1 MSRVV
6 DAIFRIT
13 DEFSTPLQN
22 FQTALTDAGRQ
33 GKNLRKQVADMGKGI
48 ANVGKA
54 LTATVTVPIIAAG
67 TAAVTYAGEVSQ
79 SMELA
84 RATAAQSAE
93 EWAAAENA
101 AAEAAKAHT
110 FTMADASEATL
121 NFARQGFKAE
131 DIAYLMGNAM
141 DYAQGTAT
149 DLAQTSAGLGNIMKG
164 FGLEMEETTRVAD
177 QLAKA
182 QALANTNGS
191 ELLDGVQ
198 MMAPTMR
205 TLGYDTA
212 DAAALIAAWGDSG
225 VSAAEGA
232 TAFKTSM
239 ARLAKPTK
247 EASTAMAAI
256 GFEMFDDAGNA
267 KDLIT
272 VQEELNQCFSG
283 LSAQEKEAYASMMF
297 GKNQMSKMLM
307 VIDTA
312 PEKFQALEEGIRNS
326 NGTANELSSTMMGSL
341 GGSIESLKSSLD
353 VLKYSFGT
361 LLGTYVQPL
370 IEKVTEFVDKL
381 NSLDDAQKQQII
393 RYAGIAAAVGPCLLV
408 FGKLIIFASKV
419 MTAFSKIH
427 AAGGLVK
434 AGFAAFT
441 GPGAIVIGIIGA
453 IVAIA
458 AVFITHMDEVKASIQ
473 TLSENA
479 APYLQQLGDSFSG
492 LMEVVQPVLDF
503 LVGTFVNGVLGAFD
517 ALMSGGGIVI
527 FLAGVRDFVDGITE
541 LLGGLITFLTGV
553 FTGDWQAAWDGL
565 SSIFTGVFDVI
576 KGVAESFFGTLT
588 AGIEGV
594 MGALQGV
601 GNFAKGAYDST
612 IGKVV
617 NKVAGNASG
626 TSYWQGGLTRVNE
639 SGGEI
644 MNLPSGTQIIPHDAS
659 RNTATAASGANVTIP
674 KLADTIVVREDAD
687 IDRITDQLVRK
698 LMKASGNMGSVSM
711 A

>member
-22 FQTALTDAGRQ
+22 FQTALTDVGRQ

-54 LTATVTVPIIAAG
+54 LTATVTVPIVAAG

-247 EASTAMAAI
+247 EASTAMAALH
-256 GFEMFDDAGNA
+256 FEMFDDIGNA

-272 VQEELNQCFSG
+272 VQEELNAAFSG

-307 VIDTA
+307 IIDTA

-326 NGTANELSSTMMGSL
+326 DGTANELSSTMMESL

-381 NSLDDAQKQQII
+381 NALDDAQKQQII

-473 TLSENA
+473 TLKDNSAPNLA
-479 APYLQQLGDSFSG
+479 AFGEAFSG
-492 LMEVVQPVLDF
+492 LMEVLQPVLDF
-503 LVGTFVNGVLGAFD
+503 IVGTFVNGVLGAFD
-517 ALMSGGGIVI
+517 ALMSGGGLQI
-527 FLAGVRDFVDGITE
+527 FLIGITDVVNGITSV
-541 LLGGLITFLTGV
+541 LGGLITFLTGV

-576 KGVAESFFGTLT
+576 KGVAEGFFGTLT
-588 AGIEGV
+588 AGLEGV
-594 MGALQGV
+594 TGALQGI
-601 GNFAKGAYDST
+601 GNFAKGAYDNT

-617 NKVAGNASG
+617 NKVTGNASG

>member
-13 DEFSTPLQN
+13 DEFSTPLRN

-48 ANVGKA
+48 ANVGKT
-54 LTATVTVPIIAAG
+54 LTATVTVPIAAAG

-164 FGLEMEETTRVAD
+164 FGLEMEATTRVAD

-191 ELLDGVQ
+191 ELLEGVQ

-247 EASTAMAAI
+247 EASTAMAALH
-256 GFEMFDDAGNA
+256 FEMFDDIGNA

-272 VQEELNQCFSG
+272 VQEELNAAFSG

-307 VIDTA
+307 IIDTA

-326 NGTANELSSTMMGSL
+326 NGTANELSSTMMESL

-361 LLGTYVQPL
+361 LLGSYVQPL
-370 IEKVTEFVDKL
+370 IEKVTVFVDKL
-381 NSLDDAQKQQII
+381 NALDDAQKQQII

-458 AVFITHMDEVKASIQ
+458 AVFITHMDEVRASIQ
-473 TLSENA
+473 TLKDNSAPNLA
-479 APYLQQLGDSFSG
+479 AFGEAFSG
-492 LMEVVQPVLDF
+492 LMEVLQPVLDF
-503 LVGTFVNGVLGAFD
+503 IVGTFVNGVLGAFD
-517 ALMSGGGIVI
+517 ALMSGGGLQI
-527 FLAGVRDFVDGITE
+527 FLIGITDVVNGITSV
-541 LLGGLITFLTGV
+541 LGGLITFLTGV

-565 SSIFTGVFDVI
+565 SAIFTGVFDVI
-576 KGVAESFFGTLT
+576 KGIAESFFGTLT

-594 MGALQGV
+594 TGALQGV
-601 GNFAKGAYDST
+601 GNFAKGAYDAT

>member
-48 ANVGKA
+48 ANVGKT
-54 LTATVTVPIIAAG
+54 LTAAVTVPIVAAG

-247 EASTAMAAI
+247 EASTAMAALH
-256 GFEMFDDAGNA
+256 FEMFDDIGNA

-272 VQEELNQCFSG
+272 VQEELNAAFSG

-307 VIDTA
+307 IIDTA

-326 NGTANELSSTMMGSL
+326 NGTANELSSTMMESL

-370 IEKVTEFVDKL
+370 IDKVTVFVDKL
-381 NSLDDAQKQQII
+381 NDLDDAQKQQII

-473 TLSENA
+473 TLKDNSAPNLA
-479 APYLQQLGDSFSG
+479 AFGEAFSG
-492 LMEVVQPVLDF
+492 LMEVLQPVLDF
-503 LVGTFVNGVLGAFD
+503 IVGTFVNGVLGAFD
-517 ALMSGGGIVI
+517 ALMSGGGLQI
-527 FLAGVRDFVDGITE
+527 FLIGITDVVNGITNV
-541 LLGGLITFLTGV
+541 LGGLITFLTGV

-576 KGVAESFFGTLT
+576 KGIAESFFGTLT
-588 AGIEGV
+588 AGLEGV
-594 MGALQGV
+594 TGALQGV
-601 GNFAKGAYDST
+601 GNFAKGAYDAT

-659 RNTATAASGANVTIP
+659 RNTATAASGTNVTIP